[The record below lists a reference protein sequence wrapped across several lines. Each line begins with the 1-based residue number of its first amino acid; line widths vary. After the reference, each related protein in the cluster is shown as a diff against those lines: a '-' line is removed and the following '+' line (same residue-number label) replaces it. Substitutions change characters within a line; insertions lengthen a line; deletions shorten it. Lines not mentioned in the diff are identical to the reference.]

1 MLESG
6 ASALVSGPP
15 LPLPANESIGSTRST
30 VGESTGGH
38 FSMGVRPAGLPRA
51 PEAKSLTADW
61 PDLTGVDVARV
72 AAFGADGT
80 RGGVNAEVSASN
92 LGAVAWPLGGSS
104 SVKIKLEN
112 EMERPS
118 SLLGGVAVRGTTFA
132 RFVEP
137 SSWLYA
143 FFLPPGDNS
152 VCAITEIDREPLRA
166 LPTMVFAAAAEREL
180 V

>member
-38 FSMGVRPAGLPRA
+38 FSVGVRPAGLPRA
-51 PEAKSLTADW
+51 PEASSLTADW
-61 PDLTGVDVARV
+61 PDLTGVDVACV

-80 RGGVNAEVSASN
+80 RGGENAEVNASN

-118 SLLGGVAVRGTTFA
+118 SLVGDVRGTTFA

-152 VCAITEIDREPLRA
+152 DCAITEMDREPLRA

>member
-51 PEAKSLTADW
+51 PEASSLTADW
-61 PDLTGVDVARV
+61 PALTGVDVARV

-92 LGAVAWPLGGSS
+92 LGAAAWPLGGSS

-118 SLLGGVAVRGTTFA
+118 SLVGDVRGTTFA

-137 SSWLYA
+137 SSLLCA
-143 FFLPPGDNS
+143 FFLPPGDIS
-152 VCAITEIDREPLRA
+152 DCAITEMDREPLRA
-166 LPTMVFAAAAEREL
+166 TPTMVFAAAAEREL

>member
-1 MLESG
+1 
-6 ASALVSGPP
+6 
-15 LPLPANESIGSTRST
+15 
-30 VGESTGGH
+30 
-38 FSMGVRPAGLPRA
+38 MGVRPAGLPRA
-51 PEAKSLTADW
+51 PDASSLTADW
-61 PDLTGVDVARV
+61 PDLTGVLTGVDVARV

-92 LGAVAWPLGGSS
+92 LGAAAWPLGGSS